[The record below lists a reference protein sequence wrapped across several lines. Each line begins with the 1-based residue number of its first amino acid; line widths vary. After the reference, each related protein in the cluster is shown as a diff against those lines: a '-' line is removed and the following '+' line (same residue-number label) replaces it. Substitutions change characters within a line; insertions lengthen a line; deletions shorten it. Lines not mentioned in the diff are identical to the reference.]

1 METVILNISKWKM
14 LRRIIFIL
22 ATAGF
27 TSAVLFLYSYQ
38 LKGLVPSSNVVR
50 EFCICFGQIFF
61 QATLLLLFK
70 QKTNLIISYLYQM
83 MSVSLI
89 GAVLLL
95 PVIVSSIVYSPFT
108 FGSAYCLAYFFM
120 VVLIMFLDHK
130 KRVRKIEAPAW
141 LTYTWVL
148 YRLIVLAVIL

>member
-1 METVILNISKWKM
+1 M
-14 LRRIIFIL
+14 F
-22 ATAGF
+22 
-27 TSAVLFLYSYQ
+27 
-38 LKGLVPSSNVVR
+38 R

-61 QATLLLLFK
+61 QAALLLFFRFRPI
-70 QKTNLIISYLYQM
+70 LIISYLYQM

-95 PVIVSSIVYSPFT
+95 PVIVSSFIWFPFT
-108 FGSAYCLAYFFM
+108 PVPGYCLAYFFM

-130 KRVRKIEAPAW
+130 KRVKKIEAPRW

-148 YRLIVLAVIL
+148 YRLIVLMVIL